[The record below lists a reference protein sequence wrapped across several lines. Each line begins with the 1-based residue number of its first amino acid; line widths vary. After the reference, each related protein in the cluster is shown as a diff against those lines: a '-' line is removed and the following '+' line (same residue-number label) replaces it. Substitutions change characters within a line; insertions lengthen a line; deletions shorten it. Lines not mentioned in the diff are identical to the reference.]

1 MTLILQIISQI
12 TGEELGSQEIR
23 VAKNKEAIRDM
34 RVRVLSGLQLTMN
47 ADQAGGPDK
56 RRWVAQTVFSNV
68 LTSKYQ
74 VKFLYTLTTTS
85 LPNNHIYTYNFGQK
99 INFYTYVLGGTFGYR
114 SSHVRQHNN

>member
-1 MTLILQIISQI
+1 MSNRILILENEFCFLRDFKKSNMILILQIISQI

-23 VAKNKEAIRDM
+23 VAKNKETIRDM

-56 RRWVAQTVFSNV
+56 RRWVAKTEFSNV

-85 LPNNHIYTYNFGQK
+85 LP
-99 INFYTYVLGGTFGYR
+99 
-114 SSHVRQHNN
+114 

>member
-1 MTLILQIISQI
+1 MKLILQIISQI

-47 ADQAGGPDK
+47 TDQAGGPDK
-56 RRWVAQTVFSNV
+56 RRWVAQTEFSNV

-74 VKFLYTLTTTS
+74 VKSLYTLNATS
-85 LPNNHIYTYNFGQK
+85 FPSNKNIYSYN
-99 INFYTYVLGGTFGYR
+99 LGSKNKLLYLCFR
-114 SSHVRQHNN
+114 RDFWILI